1 MNELT
6 RMIKLILVIASAI
19 VLAGCTEQKILEN
32 ISLTTLVG
40 YELTDENELSATA
53 VIRQINQDLESRV
66 EVQSATAATSKWTRS
81 KIDLKTSKTTGSGQL
96 RVILF
101 GENLAKEG
109 LDNSI
114 HILKMNS
121 EISNATYLAVVEGD
135 IKELLEY
142 SYKNITDIGQHIYQL
157 IQHNIEQHHAIS
169 STLHEVNRD
178 KLSLVRNYS
187 LPIIKKEGENIGIS
201 GIALF
206 NGGKIVGKLPAE
218 DAFYMLMIR
227 DRTNKGTLQ
236 LILPDS
242 TLKKPASDSSDGL
255 PIAIDSIAS
264 KHKLQLKNASE
275 PEFDLTIKLDC
286 RLMEIDAD
294 LSVDKPEVIEK
305 LQTEI
310 NKKMESEINRII
322 KYSQEVNSDIFNFG
336 EYYRAHVRN
345 GEIDK
350 GKWNE
355 LYPHIKVNVT
365 VKTRII
371 RDGVF
376 Q

>member
-1 MNELT
+1 MPLT
-6 RMIKLILVIASAI
+6 KRFILVIASAL
-19 VLAGCTEQKILEN
+19 VLAGCADQKILEN

-40 YELTDENELSATA
+40 YELTDEDELSATA
-53 VIRQINQDLESRV
+53 VIRQINQDMESRV

-81 KIDLKTSKTTGSGQL
+81 KIDLKTSKITGSGQL

-101 GENLAKEG
+101 GENLATEG

-135 IKELLEY
+135 LKGLLEY

-157 IQHNIEQHHAIS
+157 LQHNIENHHAIS

-187 LPIIKKEGENIGIS
+187 LPIIKREEENIVIS
-201 GIALF
+201 GVALF

-218 DAFYMLMIR
+218 DTFYMLMLR
-227 DRTNKGTLQ
+227 DKTHNGILQ

-242 TLKKPASDSSDGL
+242 TLKKPDSDSSNGL

-264 KHKLQLKNASE
+264 KHKLKLKDTSI
-275 PEFDLTIKLDC
+275 PEFDLTIKFDC
-286 RLMEIDAD
+286 RLMEVDAD
-294 LSVDKPEVIEK
+294 ISVDKLEIIER
-305 LQTEI
+305 LQNEI
-310 NKKMESEINRII
+310 NKKMESEMNRII
-322 KYSQEVNSDIFNFG
+322 QYSQEVNSDIFNFG

-345 GEIDK
+345 ATIDK
-350 GKWNE
+350 EKWNE
-355 LYPHIKVNVT
+355 LYPKIKVNVT
-365 VKTRII
+365 VQSRII

>member
-1 MNELT
+1 MNELIEL
-6 RMIKLILVIASAI
+6 RKLILVIVSII
-19 VLAGCTEQKILEN
+19 VLAGCAEQKILEN

-53 VIRQINQDLESRV
+53 VIRQINQDMESRV
-66 EVQSATAATSKWTRS
+66 EVQSATAETSKWTRT
-81 KIDLKTSKTTGSGQL
+81 KIDLKTTQTTGSGQL

-101 GENLAKEG
+101 GEEMAKEG
-109 LDNSI
+109 LDNAI
-114 HILKMNS
+114 HIMKMNS
-121 EISNATYLAVVEGD
+121 EITNATYLAIVEGD
-135 IKELLEY
+135 LKELLEY

-157 IQHNIEQHHAIS
+157 IEHNIENHHAVS

-187 LPIIKKEGENIGIS
+187 LPIIKKEEENIVIS
-201 GIALF
+201 GIAFF
-206 NGGKIVGKLPAE
+206 NGGKIVGQLPAE

-227 DRTNKGTLQ
+227 DRTHNGTLQ

-242 TLKKPASDSSDGL
+242 TLKKPASDSTDGL

-264 KHKLQLKNASE
+264 KHKLKLKDASV
-275 PEFDLTIKLDC
+275 PEFDLTVKFDC

-294 LSVDKPEVIEK
+294 LNVEK
-305 LQTEI
+305 SEIIQKLEKEI
-310 NKKMESEINRII
+310 NKKIESELNRII
-322 KYSQEVNSDIFNFG
+322 KYSQEVNSDIFEFG

-345 GEIDK
+345 EEIDK
-350 GKWNE
+350 EKWNE
-355 LYPHIKVNVT
+355 LYPQMKVNVT
-365 VKTRII
+365 VKTKII

>member
-6 RMIKLILVIASAI
+6 RMKKLILVIASAI

-109 LDNSI
+109 LDNNI

-294 LSVDKPEVIEK
+294 LSVDKPEIIEK

>member
-1 MNELT
+1 MK
-6 RMIKLILVIASAI
+6 KLILVITFAI
-19 VLAGCTEQKILEN
+19 ILAGCTEQKVLEN

-40 YELTDENELSATA
+40 YELTDEGDLSATA
-53 VIRQINQDLESRV
+53 IIRQINQDMESKV
-66 EVQSATAATSKWTRS
+66 EVQSATAATSKWTRT

-101 GENLAKEG
+101 GEEMAKEG
-109 LDNSI
+109 LDNGI

-135 IKELLEY
+135 LQELLEY

-157 IQHNIEQHHAIS
+157 IEHNIENHHAVS

-187 LPIIKKEGENIGIS
+187 LPIIKKEEENIVIS
-201 GIALF
+201 GIGLF
-206 NGGKIVGKLPAE
+206 NGGKIVGQLSAE
-218 DAFYMLMIR
+218 DAFYILMLRGSTHNGI
-227 DRTNKGTLQ
+227 LQ

-242 TLKKPASDSSDGL
+242 TLKKTVSDSSEGL

-264 KHKLQLKNASE
+264 KQKLKLKNTAL

-286 RLMEIDAD
+286 RIMEIDSD
-294 LSVDKPEVIEK
+294 LSIDKPEIIEK
-305 LQTEI
+305 LQNEI
-310 NKKMESEINRII
+310 NKKIESEINRII
-322 KYSQEVNSDIFNFG
+322 KYSQEVNTDIFNFG

-345 GEIDK
+345 AEIDK
-350 GKWNE
+350 DKWNE
-355 LYPHIKVNVT
+355 LYPQMKANVT

>member
-1 MNELT
+1 MNELSP
-6 RMIKLILVIASAI
+6 MKKLIIVIAFAI
-19 VLAGCTEQKILEN
+19 ILTGCTEQKILEN

-66 EVQSATAATSKWTRS
+66 EVQSATAATSKWTRT
-81 KIDLKTSKTTGSGQL
+81 KIDLKTSQTTGSGQL
-96 RVILF
+96 RVVLF
-101 GENLAKEG
+101 GEKMAEKG
-109 LDNSI
+109 LDNGI

-121 EISNATYLAVVEGD
+121 EISNATYLAIVEGD
-135 IKELLEY
+135 LKELLEY

-157 IQHNIEQHHAIS
+157 IEHNIENHHAIS

-187 LPIIKKEGENIGIS
+187 LPIIKKEEENIVIS
-201 GIALF
+201 GIGLF
-206 NGGKIVGKLPAE
+206 NEGKIVGQLPAE
-218 DAFYMLMIR
+218 DAFYILMLR
-227 DRTNKGTLQ
+227 DSTHNGVLQ

-242 TLKKPASDSSDGL
+242 TFKKTVSLSSEGL

-264 KHKLQLKNASE
+264 KQKLKLKNASV
-275 PEFDLTIKLDC
+275 PEFDLTIKFDC
-286 RLMEIDAD
+286 RIMEIDAD
-294 LSVDKPEVIEK
+294 ISIDNPEIIEK
-305 LQTEI
+305 LQNEI
-310 NKKMESEINRII
+310 NKEMENEMNRII

-336 EYYRAHVRN
+336 EHYRAHVRN
-345 GEIDK
+345 MEIGK
-350 GKWNE
+350 EKWNE
-355 LYPHIKVNVT
+355 LYPQMKVNVT

>member
-6 RMIKLILVIASAI
+6 SKKKLVLAIAFAI
-19 VLAGCTEQKILEN
+19 VLAGCTQQKILEN

-40 YELTDENELSATA
+40 YELTDESELSATA
-53 VIRQINQDLESRV
+53 VIRQINQDSESRV
-66 EVQSATAATSKWTRS
+66 VVQSATAETSKWTRT
-81 KIDLKTSKTTGSGQL
+81 KIDLKTTKITGSGQL

-101 GENLAKEG
+101 GENMAKEG
-109 LDNSI
+109 LDNGI

-121 EISNATYLAVVEGD
+121 EISNATYLAIVEGD
-135 IKELLEY
+135 LKELLEY
-142 SYKNITDIGQHIYQL
+142 SYENITDIGQHIYQL
-157 IQHNIEQHHAIS
+157 IEHNIENHHTVS

-187 LPIIKKEGENIGIS
+187 LPIIKKEEENIVIS
-201 GIALF
+201 GIAFF
-206 NGGKIVGKLPAE
+206 NGGKIVGQLPSD
-218 DAFYMLMIR
+218 DAFYILMIK
-227 DRTNKGTLQ
+227 DRTQNGILQ

-242 TLKKPASDSSDGL
+242 TLKKPASDSTDGL

-264 KHKLQLKNASE
+264 KQKLTLKDASL
-275 PEFDLTIKLDC
+275 PEFDLTIKFDC

-294 LSVDKPEVIEK
+294 LSIDKPEIIEK
-305 LQTEI
+305 LQQEI
-310 NKKMESEINRII
+310 NKKIESEIDRII

-345 GEIDK
+345 ADIDK
-350 GKWNE
+350 EMWNE
-355 LYPHIKVNVT
+355 LYPQMKVNVT
-365 VKTRII
+365 VKTTII